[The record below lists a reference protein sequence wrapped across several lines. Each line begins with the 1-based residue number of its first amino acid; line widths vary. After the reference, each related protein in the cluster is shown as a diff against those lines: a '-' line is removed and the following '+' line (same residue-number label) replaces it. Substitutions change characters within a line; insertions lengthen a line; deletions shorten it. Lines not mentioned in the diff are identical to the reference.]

1 MKKINNKGMT
11 LAELIVS
18 FALVAVAVIYF
29 SQTIIVIRKMYVTA
43 KKDTKNFVDVNYAF
57 RLIDEAVK
65 ENNKDTKVDICG
77 NTTNTTDTTVV
88 IANIVNMDIDKKNK
102 YICDDNAVSAP
113 TKYRII
119 TFSIN
124 NKSYTYYHYNQ

>member
-43 KKDTKNFVDVNYAF
+43 KKDTKNFVDVNYEF

-65 ENNKDTKVDICG
+65 EKKKDTKVDICG
-77 NTTNTTDTTVV
+77 NTTNTTNTTVV
-88 IANIVNMDIDKKNK
+88 IANIVNMNKDEKNEYK
-102 YICDDNAVSAP
+102 CKDNDVSDSNE
-113 TKYRII
+113 YRII

-124 NKSYTYYHYNQ
+124 NK